1 MSYDV
6 RFGVETKMP
15 NRWGEHFA
23 IVEVPSM
30 DSPTYNYSKLF
41 RACMDWDYEQDVWY
55 PMSEVVPRIERGIHE
70 LSFNR
75 EQYFDLEP
83 ENGWGTLEGALNCLR
98 DWYDNLTDRW
108 GVTHTWPIESLWFRW

>member
-15 NRWGEHFA
+15 NRWGERFA

-55 PMSEVVPRIERGIHE
+55 PMSEVIPRIERGIHE

-75 EQYFDLEP
+75 EQYIDLEP

-108 GVTHTWPIESLWFRW
+108 GITHTWPIESLWFRW